1 MANGSLDDDIDDLSG
16 SIFSQLGDRIKDP
29 SLIAKDFLRTIT
41 SIESFALDINNTFGE
56 TRNRVYEIKTGFAD
70 AIPQII
76 RLGGNAYDVQN
87 TMEEIG
93 VASNRN
99 LIATEKQV
107 TSLYAAFRVTGQ
119 SVRKLVDDF
128 SDVGVGVDQM
138 SKQIED
144 SVKYI
149 QSIGGNTKEVFKVV
163 TDNMDQLNRYQFEGG
178 VAGLTKMAAQA
189 SMLRYDMRTTTSLAD
204 GLYKPE
210 RAIEVASAFQR
221 LGLAVGD
228 LGDPF
233 KLMNDSIMD
242 PQGLQDS
249 LIKVSE
255 KFTYF
260 DDKTKTFKIS
270 PEGVLHLK
278 ELEAQTGVSAKE
290 MTKLGLA
297 SAEVNRR
304 ISQIKSFNL
313 NIDEKDTQLLA
324 NLSRINDKGKLEVY
338 VKDENGERSYKELT
352 DIGREQLM
360 ATLKEQKDQKEGPEM
375 TLEEIA
381 RSQLGITEKTEA
393 SVAGIYQ
400 GLLHGFGSTTSI
412 SGAVEALSRVSTLVS
427 GVFSNRDRFGSSE
440 PSRRVT
446 GNVFKEF
453 QELFKDMKSGKSA
466 QNSIGDLL
474 IKLGKESENATDEV
488 KTTLKKSLIDVYG
501 RLSEETGF
509 ERMLKG
515 GLGTVLKEL
524 RISSKDNDNQSRND
538 GSRNPQFTSTD
549 KGGGVPTPTPTEIKI
564 KEETTKFKQF
574 SKSIETTFI
583 RNLENIKKNQG
594 VDQSKITPVEEN
606 LKKDITSLV
615 EAFKSEKNVNFSE
628 LFEKIKKENVN
639 SPEYI
644 KKSLKDSYEEFYEKL
659 NRSTSKT
666 EVETKFLEQ
675 YEEFIKK
682 NNGGIV
688 SNTNNKFIQG
698 PDNKQQGNDSKSTLF
713 NAYDALFFGTKN
725 ISGKPEENKDVANT
739 SYKGT
744 PVAIGSKDDKSKNI
758 AQNIN
763 QNINQTVKID
773 YTFSPLEVKI
783 SGDNGKLDATK
794 TQDLINTIVNN
805 RLSTLIKDM
814 AKQSK
819 DKILVPIIA
828 GDGTN
833 VTNFNTS
840 VKIG

>member
-1 MANGSLDDDIDDLSG
+1 MADGDLTGDIGQTFSDLAERLKNPSKILDD
-16 SIFSQLGDRIKDP
+16 
-29 SLIAKDFLRTIT
+29 IAQSVV
-41 SIESFALDINNTFGE
+41 SIESFAVDINKAFGE
-56 TRNRVYEIKTGFAD
+56 TRNRVYELKTGFAD
-70 AIPQII
+70 AIPGIE
-76 RLGGNAYDVQN
+76 RLGGSVYDVQK
-87 TMEEIG
+87 TIEGIG
-93 VASNRN
+93 LASNRN
-99 LIATEKQV
+99 LIGTEKQIK
-107 TSLYAAFRVTGQ
+107 SLYAASVVTTK
-119 SVRKLVDDF
+119 SVEDLVNGF
-128 SDVGVGVDQM
+128 SDIGVGVDQM

-163 TDNMDQLNRYQFEGG
+163 TDNMDQLNLYQFEGG

-204 GLYKPE
+204 GVYKPE

-278 ELEAQTGVSAKE
+278 ELEAQTGVSARE

-338 VKDENGERSYKELT
+338 VKDENGERSYKELK
-352 DIGREQLM
+352 DIGRQQLE
-360 ATLKEQKDQKEGPEM
+360 ATLKEQKEQKERPEM

-381 RSQLGITEKTEA
+381 RSQLTLSEKLTGD
-393 SVAGIYQ
+393 VAGIYH
-400 GLLHGFGSTTSI
+400 GLTYGFASSRASLDLTEVTTRLSNIIGGS
-412 SGAVEALSRVSTLVS
+412 LSKNLSNPKGGRQIADNIRKDLL
-427 GVFSNRDRFGSSE
+427 GLFSD
-440 PSRRVT
+440 
-446 GNVFKEF
+446 
-453 QELFKDMKSGKSA
+453 LKSGKSI

-474 IKLGKESENATDEV
+474 EKFGKESQNASTGLKTAVKESFIDIYNNLTNQSNLEV
-488 KTTLKKSLIDVYG
+488 GLKKELG
-501 RLSEETGF
+501 EF
-509 ERMLKG
+509 LKK
-515 GLGTVLKEL
+515 LNV
-524 RISSKDNDNQSRND
+524 N
-538 GSRNPQFTSTD
+538 
-549 KGGGVPTPTPTEIKI
+549 VTPTITTAPTN
-564 KEETTKFKQF
+564 TVTPTKPY
-574 SKSIETTFI
+574 T
-583 RNLENIKKNQG
+583 NI
-594 VDQSKITPVEEN
+594 
-606 LKKDITSLV
+606 
-615 EAFKSEKNVNFSE
+615 SEPIS
-628 LFEKIKKENVN
+628 
-639 SPEYI
+639 
-644 KKSLKDSYEEFYEKL
+644 
-659 NRSTSKT
+659 
-666 EVETKFLEQ
+666 Q
-675 YEEFIKK
+675 
-682 NNGGIV
+682 
-688 SNTNNKFIQG
+688 NTNAGGKNFNLA
-698 PDNKQQGNDSKSTLF
+698 PTNDIAKVMPP
-713 NAYDALFFGTKN
+713 NINIYDALFYGTKN
-725 ISGKPEENKDVANT
+725 ISGKPEESKDVANNF
-739 SYKGT
+739 SKGVT
-744 PVAIGSKDDKSKNI
+744 PVALGGKDKKDNTIYQKI
-758 AQNIN
+758 DQNI
-763 QNINQTVKID
+763 KID
-773 YTFSPLEVKI
+773 YAFSPIEVKI

-805 RLSTLIKDM
+805 RLSTLIKDI